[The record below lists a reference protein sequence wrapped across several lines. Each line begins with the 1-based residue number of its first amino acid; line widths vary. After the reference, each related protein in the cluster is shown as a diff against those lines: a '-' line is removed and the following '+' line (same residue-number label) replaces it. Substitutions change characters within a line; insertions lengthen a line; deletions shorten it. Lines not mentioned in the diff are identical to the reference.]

1 MMVLATPTVTVWF
14 NETRGS
20 RFTRYHPTDEMVKS
34 RWFSRLRVE
43 VEIPDRLMYNGPD
56 VTRLTAE
63 TAMAEQVFIL
73 GNADDRPNGQ
83 MERSISVGD
92 VIVIHGP
99 GWLSPNTEWAVET
112 AGLRVLGPGE
122 WPPHGPGWPTR
133 PTPPPAAPSPPPPPA
148 RRPRGRRT
156 HQLDI

>member
-1 MMVLATPTVTVWF
+1 M
-14 NETRGS
+14 
-20 RFTRYHPTDEMVKS
+20 FT
-34 RWFSRLRVE
+34 
-43 VEIPDRLMYNGPD
+43 GPD

-73 GNADDRPNGQ
+73 GNADDRRNGR

-99 GWLSPNTEWAVET
+99 SWLSPNTEWAVEA

-122 WPPHGPGWPTR
+122 WPPISWR
-133 PTPPPAAPSPPPPPA
+133 PTPPPPPPP
-148 RRPRGRRT
+148 RPHGYAHAVDAPT
-156 HQLDI
+156 S

>member
-1 MMVLATPTVTVWF
+1 MVLATPTVTVWF
-14 NETRGS
+14 NETPGS

-43 VEIPDRLMYNGPD
+43 VEIPDRLMYTGPD

-73 GNADDRPNGQ
+73 GNADDRRNGR

-99 GWLSPNTEWAVET
+99 SWLSPNTEWAVEA

-122 WPPHGPGWPTR
+122 WPPISWR
-133 PTPPPAAPSPPPPPA
+133 PTPPTPPPPPP
-148 RRPRGRRT
+148 RLRPRGRRT